1 MTDVITAIKNDHREV
16 EGLLAEAKAA
26 DAAGKEELVK
36 RATKALA
43 QHSAAEEILVYP
55 AVRRAAGHTETE
67 QAIDEHQEIKRVL
80 ADLEKL
86 DATDERYDV
95 KLSELEATLEH
106 HVREEEDEIL
116 PALAAKVDQS
126 RLDSMGQVFEQMKP
140 LLPTHPHP
148 AVPGTAVA
156 QLMAGPLASVADR
169 MRDLL
174 GR

>member
-1 MTDVITAIKNDHREV
+1 MTDVITAITNDHREV
-16 EGLLAEAKAA
+16 EELLGEAKAA
-26 DAAGKEELVK
+26 DPAAKEELVK

-55 AVRRAAGHTETE
+55 AVRRAAGHEEIE
-67 QAIDEHQEIKRVL
+67 QAIDEHHDIKRVL

-86 DATDERYDV
+86 DATDERYDA
-95 KLSELEATLEH
+95 KLGELETTLEH

-169 MRDLL
+169 VRDLL

>member
-16 EGLLAEAKAA
+16 EGLLGEAKTA

-55 AVRRAAGHTETE
+55 AVRRAAGHEETE
-67 QAIDEHQEIKRVL
+67 HAIDEHQDIKRVL

-86 DATDERYDV
+86 DATDAQYDV
-95 KLSELEATLEH
+95 KLGELETTLEH

-116 PALAAKVDQS
+116 PTLAAKVDQS
-126 RLDSMGQVFEQMKP
+126 KLDSMGQVFEQMKP

-169 MRDLL
+169 VRDLL